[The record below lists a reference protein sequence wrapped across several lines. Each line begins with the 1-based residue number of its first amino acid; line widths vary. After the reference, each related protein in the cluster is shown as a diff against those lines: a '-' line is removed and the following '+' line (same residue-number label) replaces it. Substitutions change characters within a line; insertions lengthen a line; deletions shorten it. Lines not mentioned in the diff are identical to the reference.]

1 MDEGNTYQLGTCSKR
16 GRTGGRGA
24 RKSIVT
30 ERRWSRKP
38 YVPLVECLS
47 MENDRVSL
55 ENLESSELEILQ
67 NLYVNVE
74 APGDGHLCTG

>member
-16 GRTGGRGA
+16 GRTGT

-74 APGDGHLCTG
+74 APGEGHLCTG

>member
-1 MDEGNTYQLGTCSKR
+1 
-16 GRTGGRGA
+16 
-24 RKSIVT
+24 
-30 ERRWSRKP
+30 
-38 YVPLVECLS
+38 